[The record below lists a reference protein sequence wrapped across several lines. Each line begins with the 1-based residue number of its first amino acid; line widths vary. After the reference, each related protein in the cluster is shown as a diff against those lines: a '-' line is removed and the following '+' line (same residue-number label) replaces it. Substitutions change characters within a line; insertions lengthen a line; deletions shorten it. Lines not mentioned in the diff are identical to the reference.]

1 MVADRHAL
9 RAADIDGVLS
19 RPRFPL
25 INQIHQ
31 RLRRRHQI
39 KVMAGPSLA
48 QLRHERRLPCLRA
61 FSYRES
67 TTSASGRPA
76 RRPLSHQSLQPGIG
90 VPRR

>member
-39 KVMAGPSLA
+39 KVMAGPASPSSAMSGACHVSGPSHTGRAPPRHPADRLA
-48 QLRHERRLPCLRA
+48 GLFLTKA
-61 FSYRES
+61 FN
-67 TTSASGRPA
+67 PA
-76 RRPLSHQSLQPGIG
+76 
-90 VPRR
+90 